1 MAPPYVFAMRKI
13 VTYIVF
19 IAAVLGLGILSGL
32 STLPG
37 EWYQSLE
44 KPFFNPPAWLFA
56 PVWTVLYILI
66 GIAGARIWLVAP
78 ASAAMQIWFVQIAL
92 NMLWSPT
99 FFGLQATGLALL
111 LIVAILVSILGFI
124 WKAGPIDRL
133 AAMLFLP
140 YAAWVGFATL
150 LNASI
155 FLMN

>member
-1 MAPPYVFAMRKI
+1 MRKFL
-13 VTYIVF
+13 TYLVF
-19 IAAVLGLGILSGL
+19 IAVVVGLGILSGV
-32 STLPG
+32 SNMPG

-44 KPFFNPPAWLFA
+44 KPFFNPPPWIFA
-56 PVWTVLYILI
+56 PVWTALYVMIA
-66 GIAGARIWLVAP
+66 IAGARIWLVAP
-78 ASAAMQIWFVQIAL
+78 ASAAMQIWFAQIAL

-111 LIVAILVSILGFI
+111 LIVALLVAILGFI
-124 WKAGPIDRL
+124 WKAGPLDRL
-133 AAMLFLP
+133 AGLLFLP